1 MQRMEGEEGGN
12 KNTGP
17 DLAGHAVKKPEE
29 HQRAEDMEDK
39 VGDMIAPGIQTIELI
54 IEHQR
59 KPGQGM
65 PEIGISGA
73 ESPTDAVE
81 RNSRFDV

>member
-1 MQRMEGEEGGN
+1 MQRMQGEEGGD
-12 KNTGP
+12 KSTGP
-17 DLAGHAVKKPEE
+17 DLAGHAMKEPEKQE
-29 HQRAEDMEDK
+29 RTEDMQDE
-39 VGDMIAPGIQTIELI
+39 VGDMITPGVQAIELI

-65 PEIGISGA
+65 PEIGIGCA